1 MKKEDIKII
10 NDKSYSRS
18 NKCHDI
24 FEERWGWRWGKR
36 NTNLRNQ
43 FSNILNNSDFY
54 KNTVQEKLFQ
64 THINEGPK
72 IIKDFE

>member
-1 MKKEDIKII
+1 M
-10 NDKSYSRS
+10 
-18 NKCHDI
+18 
-24 FEERWGWRWGKR
+24 GMALGKR

-54 KNTVQEKLFQ
+54 SNTLQEKLFQ

-72 IIKDFE
+72 TIKDFE